1 VIKVV
6 EEHELIE
13 EPVVEE
19 QRNPLL
25 ELTAKAK
32 LVAPVVVKQYI
43 NSPVSKIEQRND
55 TVVVRND
62 REDTVIERRNL
73 R

>member
-1 VIKVV
+1 MVAVV
-6 EEHELIE
+6 EEE
-13 EPVVEE
+13 
-19 QRNPLL
+19 RNPLL

-32 LVAPVVVKQYI
+32 LVAPVVVKQF
-43 NSPVSKIEQRND
+43 NSPMNKIERND
-55 TVVVRND
+55 TVIVRND

>member
-1 VIKVV
+1 MV
-6 EEHELIE
+6 EE
-13 EPVVEE
+13 VK
-19 QRNPLL
+19 NPLL

-32 LVAPVVVKQYI
+32 LVAPVVMKQY
-43 NSPVSKIEQRND
+43 NSPMNKIVERND
-55 TVVVRND
+55 TVIVRND

>member
-1 VIKVV
+1 MVAVV
-6 EEHELIE
+6 EDE
-13 EPVVEE
+13 
-19 QRNPLL
+19 RNPLL

-32 LVAPVVVKQYI
+32 LVAPVVVKQF
-43 NSPVSKIEQRND
+43 NSPMNKIERND
-55 TVVVRND
+55 TVIVRND

>member
-1 VIKVV
+1 
-6 EEHELIE
+6 LIE
-13 EPVVEE
+13 EPVESVVVEE
-19 QRNPLL
+19 ERNPLL

-32 LVAPVVVKQYI
+32 LVAPVVVKQFV
-43 NSPVSKIEQRND
+43 NSPMNQIVERND
-55 TVVVRND
+55 TIVVRND

>member
-1 VIKVV
+1 MV
-6 EEHELIE
+6 EE
-13 EPVVEE
+13 V
-19 QRNPLL
+19 RNPLL

-32 LVAPVVVKQYI
+32 LVAPVVMKQF
-43 NSPVSKIEQRND
+43 NSPMNNIERND
-55 TVVVRND
+55 TVIVRND

>member
-1 VIKVV
+1 LVEEPVEAVVV
-6 EEHELIE
+6 EEE
-13 EPVVEE
+13 
-19 QRNPLL
+19 RNPLL

-32 LVAPVVVKQYI
+32 VVAPVVVKQFI
-43 NSPVSKIEQRND
+43 NSPMNKIVERND
-55 TVVVRND
+55 TVIVRND

>member
-1 VIKVV
+1 VVAFV
-6 EEHELIE
+6 EEE
-13 EPVVEE
+13 
-19 QRNPLL
+19 RNPLL

-32 LVAPVVVKQYI
+32 LVAPVVVKQF
-43 NSPVSKIEQRND
+43 NSPMNKIERND
-55 TVVVRND
+55 TVIVRND

>member
-1 VIKVV
+1 MVAFV
-6 EEHELIE
+6 EEE
-13 EPVVEE
+13 
-19 QRNPLL
+19 RNPLL

-32 LVAPVVVKQYI
+32 LVAPVVVKQF
-43 NSPVSKIEQRND
+43 NSPMNKIERND
-55 TVVVRND
+55 TVIVRND